1 MSKLVWGV
9 GPADALGAIVG
20 EAPGEEEE
28 KQGIPFVGAS
38 GKLLDEALEA
48 AGARRE
54 YVFIT
59 NTYKL
64 RPAGNRT
71 PTQEEL
77 NSHDEYLWKELESRP
92 LRAVLV
98 LGNVALQALTGR
110 PGGITKRR
118 GVWECDGWVLPTWHP
133 SYVLRQGGRD
143 SFAGGE
149 FFKDVEEW
157 ALAAFNGHYGRRE
170 ADGGKH

>member
-28 KQGIPFVGAS
+28 KQGVPFVGAS
-38 GKLLDEALEA
+38 GKLLNEALDA
-48 AGARRE
+48 AGLSRSN
-54 YVFIT
+54 VFIT
-59 NTYKL
+59 NAYKL
-64 RPAGNRT
+64 RPEGNRT
-71 PTQEEL
+71 PTQDEL
-77 NSHDEYLWKELESRP
+77 DEHDEYLWEELESRP
-92 LRAVLV
+92 IRGVLA

-110 PGGITKRR
+110 PGGITRRR
-118 GVWECDGWVLPTWHP
+118 GKWENDGWVMPTWHP

-149 FFKDVEEW
+149 FFADVEEW
-157 ALAAFNGHYGRRE
+157 ALGAYNGFYGR
-170 ADGGKH
+170 G